1 MSRRKYVMLV
11 LSVFTI
17 CTALLVPMF
26 GKPGSPVT
34 PANDGLPR
42 ASKPEIVDGSD
53 NAHKTLSIAVSME
66 EEEYAY
72 WKKQNELF
80 ERSHPE
86 ISISMT
92 NIQGKDADLA
102 RKQAS
107 EAGEPFDLMLL
118 DNDRVRE
125 FAVQGLL
132 LPADEIITG
141 DTAADQLEALT
152 SVVKWNGSLW
162 GVPLDSD
169 PLLVVWQKE
178 LLKAGG
184 LGAPPLNLQ
193 ALNHVLEQ
201 LASTRPESV
210 ISPFNLN
217 TADATEMMAWLG
229 MFRENGQPA
238 GNLSAFNVSEKQQL
252 RYTADREETMYR
264 LDPEQQKVQL
274 MAAFESGK
282 LLSAVMPW
290 SVYQS
295 LSNDQRSLLLV
306 STQNGPLVRT
316 NGRSYVLMAETEK
329 LAEAREYINEMTITS
344 EQLDRYQ
351 QMKRLPSRIS
361 AMTKEYEYSLVADR
375 PPHFLVN
382 LLGQSA
388 PATPDPAWRERW
400 ERWVQLCAQLGGN
413 AQPFGKTAVSKFIAQ
428 WNGEPEE
435 NGAEAPFGKSSEANS
450 ELNH

>member
-1 MSRRKYVMLV
+1 MLV

-34 PANDGLPR
+34 PANDGILWT
-42 ASKPEIVDGSD
+42 SKPEVIDGSD
-53 NAHKTLSIAVSME
+53 EAHKTLSIAVSMDE
-66 EEEYAY
+66 DEYEY
-72 WKKQNELF
+72 WVKQNDLF

-92 NIQGKDADLA
+92 NIRGKDADAA

-107 EAGEPFDLMLL
+107 EAGAPYDMMLL

-132 LPADEIITG
+132 LPADEVVTG
-141 DTAADQLEALT
+141 DAAADQLEALT
-152 SVVKWNGSLW
+152 SIVKWNGSLW

-184 LGAPPLNLQ
+184 LSVPPVNLQ
-193 ALNHVLEQ
+193 ALHNVLEQ
-201 LASTRPESV
+201 LVTTMPEAAV
-210 ISPFNLN
+210 SPFNLN
-217 TADATEMMAWLG
+217 TADATQLIAWLG
-229 MFRENGQPA
+229 MFRENGEPA
-238 GNLSAFNVSEKQQL
+238 GNLSAFNLSEKQQL
-252 RYTADREETMYR
+252 RYTAEREGTIYR

-295 LSNDQRSLLLV
+295 LSNDQRNLLLIG
-306 STQNGPLVRT
+306 TQKGPLVRT
-316 NGRSYVLMAETEK
+316 NGRSFVLMAETEK

-344 EQLDRYQ
+344 EQLDRYKR
-351 QMKRLPSRIS
+351 MKRLPSRIS
-361 AMTKEYEYSLVADR
+361 AMTKEYEYSLISDR

-388 PATPDPAWRERW
+388 QTTPDPAWHERW
-400 ERWVQLCAQLGGN
+400 ERWDQLVAQLGGN
-413 AQPFGKTAVSKFIAQ
+413 AQPFGKATASKFIAQ
-428 WNGEPEE
+428 WNEEPEE
-435 NGAEAPFGKSSEANS
+435 NGAEAPFGKSLETKS